1 MFVRAAMASS
11 ETLLPATTQVT
22 WVQVHVTH
30 IRHGFTYTRS
40 KLTLCLLQVN
50 CHNKVNARM
59 KVEVVQV
66 YITHIRFGSTY
77 TRSKLTQF
85 LMLAVNCRRKV
96 NARLKVDVCGRKFT
110 PPDRRLTHSE
120 RRLHTADKVYRRQ
133 FQS

>member
-1 MFVRAAMASS
+1 MYVRFTSVGGPPFVGRNIAHLVCAIRKAFKFTS

-30 IRHGFTYTRS
+30 IRHGFTCTRS

-66 YITHIRFGSTY
+66 YITHIMVGSGLRT
-77 TRSKLTQF
+77 L
-85 LMLAVNCRRKV
+85 
-96 NARLKVDVCGRKFT
+96 D
-110 PPDRRLTHSE
+110 
-120 RRLHTADKVYRRQ
+120 
-133 FQS
+133 QS